1 MSGTA
6 FFHGRV
12 LTGIIFRMSEMPP
25 NERTDRVVVPLRVRY
40 AECDP
45 MQIAHHASYPIWM
58 EIGRT
63 ELLRVQGANYRDCE
77 ASGVFFAVARMNLRY
92 KKPAR
97 YDDELALLVVGL
109 PCAGVKVE
117 HTYELRRDGELL
129 MTAETTIVCI
139 NSAGKAVPVPQG
151 LLP

>member
-1 MSGTA
+1 
-6 FFHGRV
+6 
-12 LTGIIFRMSEMPP
+12 MSESSPDNP
-25 NERTDRVVVPLRVRY
+25 TDRVLIPIRVRY

-45 MQIAHHASYPIWM
+45 MQIAHHASYPVWM

-63 ELLRVQGANYRDCE
+63 ELLRAQGANYRDCE
-77 ASGVFFAVARMNLRY
+77 ASGVFFAVARMNIRY

-97 YDDELALLVVGL
+97 YDDDLELLVIGL

-117 HTYELRRDGELL
+117 HRYELRRGDELL

-139 NSAGKAVPVPQG
+139 TAEGRAVPVPAG

>member
-1 MSGTA
+1 MIA
-6 FFHGRV
+6 A
-12 LTGIIFRMSEMPP
+12 MSEPTP
-25 NERTDRVVVPLRVRY
+25 DQRPDRVIIPIRVRY

-45 MQIAHHASYPIWM
+45 MQIAHHGSYPIWM

-63 ELLRVQGANYRDCE
+63 ELLRAQGANYRDCE
-77 ASGVFFAVARMNLRY
+77 ASGVFFAVARLNIRY

-97 YDDELALLVVGL
+97 YDDELDLLVVGL

-117 HTYELRRDGELL
+117 HRYELRRSDELL

-139 NSAGKAVPVPQG
+139 NAQGKAVPVPQG

>member
-1 MSGTA
+1 M
-6 FFHGRV
+6 
-12 LTGIIFRMSEMPP
+12 M
-25 NERTDRVVVPLRVRY
+25 NEASPTDRPDRVTVPLRVRY

-45 MQIAHHASYPIWM
+45 MNIAHHASYPVWM

-63 ELLRVQGANYRDCE
+63 ELLRAQGANYRECE
-77 ASGVFFAVARMNLRY
+77 ENGIFFAVARMNIRY

-97 YDDELALLVVGL
+97 YDDALELLVIGL

-117 HTYELRRDGELL
+117 HTYELRRAGELL
-129 MTAETTIVCI
+129 MTAETTLVCVT
-139 NSAGKAVPVPQG
+139 AEGKAVPVPAG